1 MTAYKS
7 DFLKILSERGF
18 IYQTSD
24 DDALDKLFASETVT
38 GYIGFDATAT
48 SLHAGS
54 LIQIMMLHW
63 MQETGHRPIAL
74 MGGGTSMIGDPSLR
88 DEARKLLTADD
99 IDNNLTGIRKAF
111 SSYLKFE
118 DQGGSAAMV
127 NNADW
132 LMGIN
137 YVEFLRDVGQ
147 HFSVNRM
154 LSFDSVKLRL
164 DREQSLSFLE
174 FNYMILQAYDFA
186 ELNKRYDCRLQM
198 GGSDQWGNIVNGIDL
213 GRRLNGASLFA
224 LTSPLLTTSSGGKM
238 GKSASGAVWLNADM
252 LSVYDF
258 WLE

>member
-7 DFLKILSERGF
+7 DFLNILSERGF

-63 MQETGHRPIAL
+63 MQKTGHKPIAL

-88 DEARKLLTADD
+88 DEARKLLTAED
-99 IDNNLTGIRKAF
+99 IDNNLAGIRKAF
-111 SSYLKFE
+111 ASYLDFE
-118 DQGGSAAMV
+118 DRGGSATMV

-132 LMGIN
+132 LLGIN

-147 HFSVNRM
+147 HFS
-154 LSFDSVKLRL
+154 
-164 DREQSLSFLE
+164 
-174 FNYMILQAYDFA
+174 
-186 ELNKRYDCRLQM
+186 
-198 GGSDQWGNIVNGIDL
+198 G
-213 GRRLNGASLFA
+213 
-224 LTSPLLTTSSGGKM
+224 
-238 GKSASGAVWLNADM
+238 
-252 LSVYDF
+252 
-258 WLE
+258 